1 LDTNSIR
8 RYYEENTRLFLR
20 FVPTPGTYTIHRALW
35 ADGVATQNQALN
47 YSNELLLTEILSH
60 AQQHSLE
67 RLQILD
73 LGCGVGGSLFYL
85 LTRLTTP
92 AFGTGIT
99 LSGTQAHIAR
109 QRAQQAGMADKCNFI
124 EGDFQS
130 VPIAGNVDAVYSI
143 EAFVHSTHP
152 EKYLSEV
159 ARLLKPNGKLILCD
173 DYLADRALDSS
184 DRRWL
189 DAYQDGWFVPNVKTI
204 SHLTELARTH
214 NLHLVSNR
222 HLTPYLRLRALP
234 NFFAEFLLA
243 IGKLIPRF
251 HAIVPS
257 MLGSMA
263 LQQCLKMGIVEYH
276 FLVFEKLG

>member
-1 LDTNSIR
+1 MDTHSIR

-35 ADGVATQNQALN
+35 ADGVTTLNQALN
-47 YSNELLLTEILSH
+47 YSNELLLAEILSH
-60 AQQHSLE
+60 TQSQSLE

-85 LTRLTTP
+85 LTRLTMPTI
-92 AFGTGIT
+92 GTGIT
-99 LSGTQAHIAR
+99 LSGTQANIAR
-109 QRAQQAGMADKCNFI
+109 QRAQQVGVIDKCNFI

-130 VPIAGNVDAVYSI
+130 VPISGNIDIVYSI
-143 EAFVHSTHP
+143 EAFVHSTHS

-173 DYLADRALDSS
+173 DYLANRSLDSS
-184 DRRWL
+184 EQRWL
-189 DAYQDGWFVPNVKTI
+189 NAYQDGWFVPNVKTI
-204 SHLTELARTH
+204 SHLEELARAH
-214 NLHLVSNR
+214 NLRLVSNR

-234 NFFAEFLLA
+234 NFLAEFLLA

-251 HAIVPS
+251 HTIVPS

-276 FLVFEKLG
+276 WLVFEKLG